1 MTPENEAKY
10 KYLMRYKWDVLKV
23 KSIEHEI
30 IRCRLE
36 ALPGA
41 VNYDGMP
48 HGSGSNTDLSDYA
61 VKLDELVK
69 ELEQS
74 RIKTLEDMS
83 SILYAIDEVT
93 MSDSKNGAKYSIL
106 LRYKYVDDL
115 SWEETADA
123 MGYTENYVKG
133 CLHGKALSVFKI
145 PEY

>member
-10 KYLMRYKWDVLKV
+10 KYLMRYKWDMLKV
-23 KSIEHEI
+23 KAIEHEI

-106 LRYKYVDDL
+106 LRCKYVDDL

>member
-10 KYLMRYKWDVLKV
+10 KYLMRYRWDVLKV

-30 IRCRLE
+30 IRCRLG

-48 HGSGSNTDLSDYA
+48 HGSGSNADLSDYA
-61 VKLDELVK
+61 VKLDNLIE

-93 MSDSKNGAKYSIL
+93 MADSENGAKYSIL
-106 LRYKYVDDL
+106 LRCKYVDDL
-115 SWEETADA
+115 SWKETADV
-123 MGYTENYVKG
+123 MGYTENHVKG
-133 CLHGKALSVFKI
+133 YLHGKALSAFRI

>member
-23 KSIEHEI
+23 KAIEREI

-69 ELEQS
+69 ELERS

-106 LRYKYVDDL
+106 LRCKYVDDL